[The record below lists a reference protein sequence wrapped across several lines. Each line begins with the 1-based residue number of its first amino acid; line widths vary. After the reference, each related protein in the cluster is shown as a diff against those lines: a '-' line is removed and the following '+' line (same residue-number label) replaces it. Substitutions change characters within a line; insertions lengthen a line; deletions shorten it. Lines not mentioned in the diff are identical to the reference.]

1 MRILWRGVLAVSVT
15 VAALGCNDIE
25 VCGSQQEPMLSA
37 DNRPY
42 RCTTAEDCPR
52 SSRESVCVTD
62 VSPEQSCIKCQE
74 TMCTRVVPEQC

>member
-15 VAALGCNDIE
+15 AAALGCNDIE
-25 VCGSQQEPMLSA
+25 VCGSKQEPMLSA
-37 DNRPY
+37 DKREY

-62 VSPEQSCIKCQE
+62 VSPEQSCVKCQE
-74 TMCTRVVPEQC
+74 TVCTRVEPEKC